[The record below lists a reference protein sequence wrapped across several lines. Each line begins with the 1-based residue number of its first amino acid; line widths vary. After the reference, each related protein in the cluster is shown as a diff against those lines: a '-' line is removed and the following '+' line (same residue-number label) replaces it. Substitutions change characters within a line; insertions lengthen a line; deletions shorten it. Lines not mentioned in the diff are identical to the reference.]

1 MDTDQSSLHHPK
13 PVDRPGILVGMPGN
27 CPRIFRSGSFFLVA
41 GRQELALASYK
52 SGRGAMKRP
61 RHRPVRRTVRIKPGR
76 VIMLP
81 PRIIR
86 RLGWNL
92 GDRLHLFVEGAHI
105 CIERVPNETEW
116 RISRLRTRTGSAVQR
131 DASTVSIRAPDE
143 LLILR
148 RDRRRP
154 DRSKREPGQDDSVS
168 TVAPNS
174 AESFPSREML
184 QARWQAIREANESL
198 FADLATWLER

>member
-1 MDTDQSSLHHPK
+1 
-13 PVDRPGILVGMPGN
+13 
-27 CPRIFRSGSFFLVA
+27 
-41 GRQELALASYK
+41 
-52 SGRGAMKRP
+52 
-61 RHRPVRRTVRIKPGR
+61 
-76 VIMLP
+76 MLP

-86 RLGWNL
+86 PLGWNL

-198 FADLATWLER
+198 FADLATWLEREHHDLIRELADVLGEDATPQMIAKSIRSGLFLTPGDAWRDDVKQRLIAAAFGLCA

>member
-1 MDTDQSSLHHPK
+1 
-13 PVDRPGILVGMPGN
+13 
-27 CPRIFRSGSFFLVA
+27 
-41 GRQELALASYK
+41 
-52 SGRGAMKRP
+52 MKRP
-61 RHRPVRRTVRIKPGR
+61 QHLPVRQTVRIKASR
-76 VIMLP
+76 VVMLS

-92 GDRLHLFVEGAHI
+92 SDRLHLIVKGGCI
-105 CIERVPNETEW
+105 GIERVPNEAEW
-116 RISRLRTRTGSAVQR
+116 RVSRLRTRTGSAVQR
-131 DASTVSIRAPDE
+131 DASTASIRAPDD

-148 RDRRRP
+148 RDRRRS

-168 TVAPNS
+168 NVAPNS

-198 FADLATWLER
+198 FADLATWLEREHHDLIRELTDVLGEDETLQIAKSIRCDLFLTPGDAWREDVKHRLMAAAFGFCA